1 MSAHSMP
8 AVHSLLRLSSAHAL
22 EWKSDPPG
30 WAPEALRRA
39 PFVVMRRPLPRT
51 EGLPVGVRGA
61 VRSQR
66 AAAWVSAGAVQE
78 SITPQMLAAQRA
90 WRQRRDFAIMPA
102 VAALE
107 EVAAIL
113 DSHGMAGRWG
123 PGGSVGFELASGV
136 RSTTPASDL
145 DIVLGAA
152 ASMARADAA
161 RLHAELSA
169 LTVRIDVLLETPNGA
184 VALAEYA
191 KSAGAILLRSP
202 QGPRFARDP
211 WRAHLESGQE
221 ASQA

>member
-1 MSAHSMP
+1 
-8 AVHSLLRLSSAHAL
+8 
-22 EWKSDPPG
+22 
-30 WAPEALRRA
+30 
-39 PFVVMRRPLPRT
+39 
-51 EGLPVGVRGA
+51 
-61 VRSQR
+61 
-66 AAAWVSAGAVQE
+66 
-78 SITPQMLAAQRA
+78 
-90 WRQRRDFAIMPA
+90 
-102 VAALE
+102 
-107 EVAAIL
+107 VAAIL